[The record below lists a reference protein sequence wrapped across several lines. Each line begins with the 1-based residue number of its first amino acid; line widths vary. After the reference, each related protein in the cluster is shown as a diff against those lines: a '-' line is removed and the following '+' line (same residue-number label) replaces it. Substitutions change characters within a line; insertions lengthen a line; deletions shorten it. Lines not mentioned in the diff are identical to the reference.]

1 MSQKEALQLFEDRK
15 VRVVWDDTKEEWF
28 FSVVDV
34 CGALTNSDYQTA
46 RKYWKV
52 LKGRLIKEGNELV
65 TNCYQ
70 LKMVSPI
77 DGKRYNTDVAN
88 AEQLFRIIQSIPS
101 PKAEPFKQW
110 MAQVAAQ
117 RLNQMQD
124 PELSIK
130 QAVADYRRLGYNE
143 AWINQRIKS
152 IEVRKHLT
160 DEWKR
165 AGLEEGPQFATLTD
179 IIYRGWSGFSAK
191 EYKQYKG
198 LKKESLRDNMTD
210 LEIAINMLAE
220 ATTTQ
225 ISKNEN
231 PKGMSESANIARRGG
246 KTARTARE
254 AAEREIGHS
263 IVSREN
269 ARSITDASNHQQ
281 PSITEGTEI

>member
-1 MSQKEALQLFEDRK
+1 MTKKQTIQLFEEHK
-15 VRVVWDDTKEEWF
+15 VRTAWDSDTEKWF
-28 FSVVDV
+28 FSVIDV
-34 CGALTNSDYQTA
+34 VAVLTDSDYQTA

-70 LKMVSPI
+70 LKFLAP
-77 DGKRYNTDVAN
+77 DGKRRLTDVADTQ
-88 AEQLFRIIQSIPS
+88 QLFRIIQTIPS

-110 MAQVAAQ
+110 MARVAAL
-117 RLNQMQD
+117 RLDQMQD
-124 PELSIK
+124 PELSID
-130 QAVADYRRLGYNE
+130 QAMADYRRLGYSE

-179 IIYRGWSGFSAK
+179 IIYRGWSGLTAK

-198 LKKESLRDNMTD
+198 LKKENLRDNMTD

-231 PKGMSESANIARRGG
+231 PRGMSESIGIARRGG
-246 KTARTARE
+246 HTARTARE
-254 AAEREIGHS
+254 AAEREIGQS
-263 IVSREN
+263 VVSREN
-269 ARSITDASNHQQ
+269 AKSLIAPEEKKLLKNQ
-281 PSITEGTEI
+281 